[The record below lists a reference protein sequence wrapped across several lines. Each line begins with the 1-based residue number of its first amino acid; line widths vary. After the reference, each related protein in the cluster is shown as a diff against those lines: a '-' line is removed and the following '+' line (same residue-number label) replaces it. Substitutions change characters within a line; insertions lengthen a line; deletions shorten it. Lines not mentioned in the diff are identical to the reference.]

1 MQVTL
6 SAKNKLRF
14 VDGSIVKP
22 PEHDFA
28 FDAWRSCN
36 SMVMS
41 LIMNDV
47 VVEILGSLM
56 YMTQHRKCGGIC
68 EKGFLDAMLLQYFA

>member
-1 MQVTL
+1 
-6 SAKNKLRF
+6 
-14 VDGSIVKP
+14 
-22 PEHDFA
+22 
-28 FDAWRSCN
+28 
-36 SMVMS
+36 MVMS

-68 EKGFLDAMLLQYFA
+68 EKGFLDAMLLEYFA